1 MKHELHELH
10 EPQGSVLRELAAVR
24 EAFRL
29 PRFWLRTRK
38 QLPRGRGR
46 VLVVPGFGTGD
57 RVTVVVRQTLRSLGY
72 DARGWGLGRNGGDVE
87 TLLPQL
93 ARVVVEAAAE
103 GPITLVGWSLGGYLA
118 REVARDDPDSVQ
130 QVITL
135 ASPIIGGPKYTA
147 AAQHYRSR
155 GIDLDDIEAKVEAR
169 NAVPL
174 RVPVLALYSEH
185 DDVVCPA
192 ACIDHHTPGVE
203 HVRVNQCKHASF
215 GFSPDV
221 LRILAER
228 LATS

>member
-1 MKHELHELH
+1 MNGELRAPE
-10 EPQGSVLRELAAVR
+10 GSVLGEIAAVR
-24 EAFRL
+24 EFFRL

-38 QLPRGRGR
+38 TLPHGRGR

-57 RVTVVVRQTLRSLGY
+57 ASTVVLRHTLRSLGY

-87 TLLPQL
+87 ALLPQL
-93 ARVVVEAAAE
+93 ARVVTQASAE
-103 GPITLVGWSLGGYLA
+103 GPISLIGWSLGGYLA
-118 REVARDDPDSVQ
+118 REVARDDPGSVR

-147 AAQHYRSR
+147 AAEHYRSR

-174 RVPVLALYSEH
+174 RVPVLALYSER

-203 HVRVNQCKHASF
+203 HVRLNQCKHASF

-221 LRILAER
+221 LSILAER